1 MKKVVWTLGV
11 LALTAG
17 LAAAQEKAPAKKAAG
32 EHSAADKAII
42 ANEEK
47 VNEAFI
53 KGDAATFK
61 SLVAADAWAGD
72 ASGFSDMTTIDKMM
86 ADAKITESHM
96 SGTKVLWV
104 DPTTAVILYKW
115 TGKGTFMGGQP
126 VKPTYVSSFWTK
138 KGDKWVEV
146 YHQET
151 ETAPPHKPAPNKK

>member
-17 LAAAQEKAPAKKAAG
+17 LAAAQEKAAPKKAAG

-47 VNEAFI
+47 VNDAFI

-61 SLVAADAWAGD
+61 SLVAADAWAVD
-72 ASGFSDMTTIDKMM
+72 ASGFSDMAAIDKMM

-96 SGTKVLWV
+96 SGAKVLWA
-104 DPTTAVILYKW
+104 DPSTAIITYKW
-115 TGKGTFMGGQP
+115 TGKGTFMGQP
-126 VKPTYVSSFWTK
+126 VKPAYVGSVWTK
-138 KGDKWVEV
+138 KGDKWVAV

-151 ETAPPHKPAPNKK
+151 EAAPPPKPAPKKK